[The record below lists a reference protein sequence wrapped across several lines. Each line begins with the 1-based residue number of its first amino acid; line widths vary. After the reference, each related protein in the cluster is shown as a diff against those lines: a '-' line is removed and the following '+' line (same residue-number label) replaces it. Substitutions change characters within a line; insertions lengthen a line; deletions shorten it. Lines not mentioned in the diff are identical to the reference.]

1 MKRVFI
7 TRKEEIYDEKKKNDC
22 CGNTYNDVVSR
33 DYGMRVLIIRQ
44 EGKQRRCRHYG
55 RYVGL
60 V

>member
-33 DYGMRVLIIRQ
+33 DYGMRMLIVR
-44 EGKQRRCRHYG
+44 
-55 RYVGL
+55 
-60 V
+60 